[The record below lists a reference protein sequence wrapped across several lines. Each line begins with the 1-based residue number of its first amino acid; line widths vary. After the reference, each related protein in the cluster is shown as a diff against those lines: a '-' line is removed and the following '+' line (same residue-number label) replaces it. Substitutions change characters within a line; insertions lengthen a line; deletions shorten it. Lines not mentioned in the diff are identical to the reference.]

1 MEPFP
6 AGKHFLSARQ
16 PHPTVPVFALLLWG
30 AIFGTLINLPVTIGV
45 NIVFG
50 SIFAIL
56 ALLLWQQWWGLIIGV
71 IAALVT
77 WVAWGHPW
85 GTIIYVLEIT
95 WLSVATNR
103 ESKAQERVIN
113 DRIIL
118 HDLTFWLL
126 IGIPLTFVFY
136 HVFLDVDLTPTT
148 LIALKQAVNGVLN
161 TLMAVLM
168 VLVYRLWIRPRPD
181 QSVSIRTAIFAFG
194 LLALLTPS
202 LITWALSANQ
212 LVKVSQRDELNN
224 LITIAHASRSL
235 PDSFLNDKGS
245 NFWIG
250 RERIAIER
258 ERKGS
263 AESSQAKIL
272 KANSNPALFRL
283 LDRQYVDDSAKYV
296 TQKGLTLLIPQ
307 EGNIPLM
314 KLLNS
319 YWETEVQTLNQDT
332 QRQTGQG
339 TTLANADDVITRVVS
354 PAAPL
359 IKKLQTESLHT
370 FGLLG
375 LLLLV
380 GVLITEQLARLL
392 ENEIQKLLKPLL
404 AEPRTELSE
413 ESSMLMP
420 TLAVTAISEF
430 ATMISLINMR
440 IRRINQ
446 LTLELARSRDQ
457 MAELSMTDAL
467 TGCRNRRDFHL
478 RLGEEVAR
486 SRRSHHPLMGILI
499 DIDHFKEVND
509 RYGHPFGD
517 KALQAV
523 AHAIS
528 TGIRAIDYCFRYG
541 GEEFVILL
549 IDCPQDRALLIAESL
564 RLKVKEL
571 RISSGDLAT
580 SVSVSLG
587 VASLNVDNDDAD
599 TFLARM
605 DKALYMAKRRGRNSV
620 VVVSADEDDQ

>member
-1 MEPFP
+1 LEPFP
-6 AGKHFLSARQ
+6 SGKHFLPARQ
-16 PHPTVPVFALLLWG
+16 PHPTIPAFAILLWG
-30 AIFGTLINLPVTIGV
+30 AIFGTLINVPITIG
-45 NIVFG
+45 IHIFFG
-50 SIFAIL
+50 SIFAVL
-56 ALLLWQQWWGLIIGV
+56 ALLIWQQWWGLAIGGL
-71 IAALVT
+71 AALVT
-77 WVAWGHPW
+77 WATWGHPW

-126 IGIPLTFVFY
+126 AGIPLTFVFY
-136 HVFLDVDLTPTT
+136 HLFLGVDLTPTT

-161 TLMAVLM
+161 TLMAVLL

-194 LLALLTPS
+194 LLSLLTPS
-202 LITWALSANQ
+202 LITWGLSANQ

-224 LITIAHASRSL
+224 LVNIAHASRSL
-235 PDSFLNDKGS
+235 PDSFLKDKGS
-245 NFWIG
+245 DFWIG
-250 RERIAIER
+250 RERVAIER
-258 ERKGS
+258 ERKVTTQY
-263 AESSQAKIL
+263 SQTKVSRV
-272 KANSNPALFRL
+272 NSNPALFHI
-283 LDRQYVDDSAKYV
+283 LDHQYVNGSAKFI
-296 TQKGLTLLIPQ
+296 TQNGLTILIPQ
-307 EGNIPLM
+307 DGDVPLM

-319 YWETEVQTLNQDT
+319 YWETKVQMLNQDS
-332 QRQTGQG
+332 QG
-339 TTLANADDVITRVVS
+339 TSPLASNEVITRVVS

-359 IKKLQTESLHT
+359 IRKLQRESLHT

-380 GVLITEQLARLL
+380 GVLITEQLARMF
-392 ENEIQKLLKPLL
+392 ENEIQKLLKPLTS
-404 AEPRTELSE
+404 EPRAELSG

-430 ATMISLINMR
+430 ATMINLINMR
-440 IRRINQ
+440 IQRINQ

-486 SRRSHHPLMGILI
+486 AKRSQHPLTGILL
-499 DIDHFKEVND
+499 DIDHFKEIND
-509 RYGHPFGD
+509 RFGHPFGD

-523 AHAIS
+523 AHAVS
-528 TGIRAIDYCFRYG
+528 TGIRATDYCFRYG

-549 IDCPQDRALLIAESL
+549 IDCPQDRALVIAESL
-564 RLKVKEL
+564 RFKVQEL
-571 RISSGDLAT
+571 RISSGDVAT
-580 SVSVSLG
+580 SVSMSLG
-587 VASLNVDNDDAD
+587 VASLHLEEDDAD

-605 DKALYMAKRRGRNSV
+605 DKALYTAKRSGRNSV
-620 VVVSADEDDQ
+620 VVAPAYEH

>member
-1 MEPFP
+1 METFP

-16 PHPTVPVFALLLWG
+16 PHPTVPAFALLLWG

-50 SIFAIL
+50 SIFAVL
-56 ALLLWQQWWGLIIGV
+56 ALLIWRQWWGLIIGV

-77 WVAWGHPW
+77 WIAWGHPW

-95 WLSVATNR
+95 WLSLASNR
-103 ESKAQERVIN
+103 DSKNQESLIN

-126 IGIPLTFVFY
+126 IGIPLTFIFY
-136 HVFLDVDLTPTT
+136 HILLDVDLVPTT

-161 TLMAVLM
+161 TLTAVLL
-168 VLVYRLWIRPRPD
+168 VLVYRLWIRPKPD

-194 LLALLTPS
+194 LLALLAPS
-202 LITWALSANQ
+202 LITWGLSANQ
-212 LVKVSQRDELNN
+212 LVKVSQRDELSN
-224 LITIAHASRSL
+224 LVTIAQASRSL
-235 PDSFLNDKGS
+235 PDSFLNDRSS

-258 ERKGS
+258 ERIDNDDI
-263 AESSQAKIL
+263 AEEKII
-272 KANSNPALFRL
+272 KYNSNPALFRL
-283 LDRQYVDDSAKYV
+283 LDRQYVDGGTRYV
-296 TQKGLTLLIPQ
+296 TQKGLTILLPQ
-307 EGNIPLM
+307 GNKIPLM
-314 KLLNS
+314 KLLDS
-319 YWETEVQTLNQDT
+319 YWQTEVMSLDQNPSQSSMAAPDE
-332 QRQTGQG
+332 
-339 TTLANADDVITRVVS
+339 VITRVIS

-380 GVLITEQLARLL
+380 GVLITEQLARLF

-404 AEPRTELSE
+404 AEPRPEASG

-420 TLAVTAISEF
+420 TLAVTAITEF
-430 ATMISLINMR
+430 ATMINLINKR

-486 SRRSHHPLMGILI
+486 SQRSHQPLIGILV
-499 DIDHFKEVND
+499 DIDHFKDVND

-528 TGIRAIDYCFRYG
+528 TGIRATDYCFRYG

-549 IDCPQDRALLIAESL
+549 IDCSQDRALLIAEAL
-564 RLKVKEL
+564 RLKVQEL
-571 RISSGDLAT
+571 RISSGEHAT

-587 VASLNVDNDDAD
+587 VALLDLVDDDPD
-599 TFLARM
+599 SFLARM
-605 DKALYMAKRRGRNSV
+605 DKALYMAKREGRNSV
-620 VVVSADEDDQ
+620 VAITPTHEST

>member
-1 MEPFP
+1 M
-6 AGKHFLSARQ
+6 SARQ
-16 PHPTVPVFALLLWG
+16 PHPTVPAFALLLWG

-50 SIFAIL
+50 SIFAVL
-56 ALLLWQQWWGLIIGV
+56 ALLIWQQWWGLIIGV
-71 IAALVT
+71 IAAFVT
-77 WVAWGHPW
+77 WIAWGHPW
-85 GTIIYVLEIT
+85 GTIIYLLEIT
-95 WLSVATNR
+95 WLSLATNR
-103 ESKAQERVIN
+103 DSKSQEGLIN

-126 IGIPLTFVFY
+126 IGIPLTFIFY
-136 HVFLDVDLTPTT
+136 HILLDVDLVPTT

-161 TLMAVLM
+161 TLMAVLI

-181 QSVSIRTAIFAFG
+181 KSVSIRTAIFAFG

-202 LITWALSANQ
+202 LITWGLSANQ
-212 LVKVSQRDELNN
+212 LVKVSQRYELTN
-224 LITIAHASRSL
+224 LVAVAQASRSL
-235 PDSFLNDKGS
+235 PDSFLNDRAA

-250 RERIAIER
+250 REQISIER
-258 ERKGS
+258 ERKDS
-263 AESSQAKIL
+263 DNPEDKII

-283 LDRQYVDDSAKYV
+283 LDRQYVDGGSSYV
-296 TQKGLTLLIPQ
+296 TQKGLTILLPQ
-307 EGNIPLM
+307 GNKIQLM
-314 KLLNS
+314 KLLDS
-319 YWETEVQTLNQDT
+319 YWQTEVQSLDQD
-332 QRQTGQG
+332 
-339 TTLANADDVITRVVS
+339 ANGNIRAMPDEVITRVVS

-380 GVLITEQLARLL
+380 GVLITEQLARLF

-404 AEPRTELSE
+404 AEPRPEASG

-420 TLAVTAISEF
+420 TLAVTAITEF
-430 ATMISLINMR
+430 ATMINLINMR

-486 SRRSHHPLMGILI
+486 SQRSHQPLIGILL

-528 TGIRAIDYCFRYG
+528 TGIRATDYCFRYG
-541 GEEFVILL
+541 GEEFVILM
-549 IDCPQDRALLIAESL
+549 IDCPQDRALLIAEAL
-564 RLKVKEL
+564 RLKVQEL
-571 RISSGDLAT
+571 RISSGELAT

-587 VASLNVDNDDAD
+587 VALLDLDEDDPD
-599 TFLARM
+599 SFLARM
-605 DKALYMAKRRGRNSV
+605 DKALYLAKRRGRNSV
-620 VVVSADEDDQ
+620 VAITPTDEVT